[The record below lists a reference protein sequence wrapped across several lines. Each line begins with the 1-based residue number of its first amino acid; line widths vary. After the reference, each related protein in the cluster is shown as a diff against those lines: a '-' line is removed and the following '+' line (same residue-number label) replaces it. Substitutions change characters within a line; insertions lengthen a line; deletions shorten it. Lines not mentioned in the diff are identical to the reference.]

1 MMVVLGTGGMG
12 QPLRREHAGTAAK
25 ARRLRTTMTDAERR
39 LWSRLRRQQ
48 LEGYRFRRQ
57 VPLGPFVADF
67 ACLAEKLVVELDGG
81 QHAIDAAKDRRRDA
95 WLANRNYRV
104 LRFWNHEVMRN
115 IDGVLAEILRC
126 LESGR

>member
-1 MMVVLGTGGMG
+1 MAVLDSEGKGVPPRLEFSGTVIK
-12 QPLRREHAGTAAK
+12 AK
-25 ARRLRTTMTDAERR
+25 RLRSTMTDAEQR

-67 ACLAEKLVVELDGG
+67 ACLAERLVVEVDGG

-104 LRFWNHEVMRN
+104 LRFWNHEVMQN